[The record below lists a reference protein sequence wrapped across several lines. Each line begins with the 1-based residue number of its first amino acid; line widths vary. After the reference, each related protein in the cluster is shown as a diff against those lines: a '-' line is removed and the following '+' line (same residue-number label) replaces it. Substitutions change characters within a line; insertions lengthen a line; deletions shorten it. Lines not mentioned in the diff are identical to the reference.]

1 MKVVTVRQARSEL
14 SDVIAQAQKKPVFVT
29 NHGRP
34 VAMVLGIEGKDLETV
49 LLENDPSFWRE
60 LDRRTKE
67 DVPGVSL
74 EEFRAGKRTSTKKSP
89 RSPSK
94 PRRRRLAR

>member
-60 LDRRTKE
+60 LDRRTR
-67 DVPGVSL
+67 DDGPGVTL
-74 EEFRAGKRTSTKKSP
+74 EEFKAGKRTYARKTS
-89 RSPSK
+89 RSR
-94 PRRRRLAR
+94 PRRRQAR